1 MTQGTGLAA
10 SRVLVIDDD
19 NVFRH
24 SLARALRRHGLVVSD
39 TGHYAAVLRLAEEQ
53 QPDFV
58 LLDLNLG
65 DDSGINLIA
74 PLRAALP
81 GCRIVVL
88 SGCGNLPV
96 AVNCIKQGAAD
107 YLVKPVEA
115 SAILA
120 ALFKRDL
127 AARAVPSSERM
138 PLEALERAHI
148 SQVLAENDGNISRTA
163 EILKMHR
170 RTLQRKLSKF
180 QPASRGNEAGAR
192 DVRRSGCTGETPG
205 PA

>member
-24 SLARALRRHGLVVSD
+24 SLARALRRHGLVVGD

-81 GCRIVVL
+81 ACRIVVL

-127 AARAVPSSERM
+127 AARAVPSRERM

-192 DVRRSGCTGETPG
+192 DVRRIGCTGETPG

>member
-1 MTQGTGLAA
+1 MTQGTDLPAG
-10 SRVLVIDDD
+10 RVLVVDDD

-24 SLARALRRHGLVVSD
+24 SLARALRRHGLAVSE
-39 TGHYAAVLRLAEEQ
+39 TGHYAAALRLANEQ

-81 GCRIVVL
+81 ACRIVVL
-88 SGCGNLPV
+88 TGCGNLPV

-180 QPASRGNEAGAR
+180 QPASRGNETGAK
-192 DVRRSGCTGETPG
+192 DVRRSGCTGEMPG

>member
-1 MTQGTGLAA
+1 MTQGKGLATG
-10 SRVLVIDDD
+10 RVLVIDDD
-19 NVFRH
+19 NVFRR
-24 SLARALRRHGLVVSD
+24 SLVRALQRHGLTVSD

-65 DDSGINLIA
+65 DDPGINLIT
-74 PLRAALP
+74 PLRNALP
-81 GCRIVVL
+81 ACRIVIL

-120 ALFKRDL
+120 SLFKRDL
-127 AARAVPSSERM
+127 SARTAPSSERM

-170 RTLQRKLSKF
+170 RTLQRKLSKC
-180 QPASRGNEAGAR
+180 QLASRGSTAGAE
-192 DVRRSGCTGETPG
+192 DLRRHGCFGENPG
-205 PA
+205 PG

>member
-58 LLDLNLG
+58 LLDLNLS

-81 GCRIVVL
+81 ACRIVVL

-127 AARAVPSSERM
+127 AARAVPSRERM

>member
-1 MTQGTGLAA
+1 MTQGKDLPAG
-10 SRVLVIDDD
+10 RVLLIDDD
-19 NVFRH
+19 NVFRR
-24 SLARALRRHGLVVSD
+24 SLQRALQRHGLTVID
-39 TGHYAAVLRLAEEQ
+39 TGHCAAALRLAKEQ
-53 QPDFV
+53 RPDFV

-81 GCRIVVL
+81 ACRIVVL
-88 SGCGNLPV
+88 TGCGNLPV
-96 AVNCIKQGAAD
+96 AVNCIKLGAAN

-120 ALFKRDL
+120 ALGKCETK
-127 AARAVPSSERM
+127 ARTAPSGERM

-180 QPASRGNEAGAR
+180 QPASRGNAA
-192 DVRRSGCTGETPG
+192 DAKDLRRHGCSGETPG

>member
-1 MTQGTGLAA
+1 MTQERALAA
-10 SRVLVIDDD
+10 GRVLIVDDD
-19 NVFRH
+19 NVFRR
-24 SLARALRRHGLVVSD
+24 SLARSMLRHGLTVVD
-39 TGHYAAVLRLAEEQ
+39 TGHYGAVLRLAQEQ
-53 QPDFV
+53 CPDFV

-81 GCRIVVL
+81 ACRIVVL

-96 AVNCIKQGAAD
+96 AVNCNKQGAAD

-127 AARAVPSSERM
+127 AARAVPSRERM

-180 QPASRGNEAGAR
+180 QPASRGNEPGAR

>member
-24 SLARALRRHGLVVSD
+24 SLARALRRHGLVVGD

>member
-1 MTQGTGLAA
+1 MNP
-10 SRVLVIDDD
+10 SVLVVEDDPTLNRLLVKELRKAGYELD
-19 NVFRH
+19 
-24 SLARALRRHGLVVSD
+24 SASSWQEARERI
-39 TGHYAAVLRLAEEQ
+39 AAFAPNL
-53 QPDFV
+53 V
-58 LLDLNLG
+58 LLD
-65 DDSGINLIA
+65 
-74 PLRAALP
+74 
-81 GCRIVVL
+81 V
-88 SGCGNLPV
+88 NLPDATGFGPLSEIAGTRPV
-96 AVNCIKQGAAD
+96 VMLTAYGSVHQAVEAMRLGAAD

-180 QPASRGNEAGAR
+180 QPASRGNEAGAK
-192 DVRRSGCTGETPG
+192 DVRRSGCTGEMPG